1 MDDWNQVKNKD
12 KNEDTEEDKKKG
24 GYIMW
29 NQLLFRM
36 RYGFLKQ
43 EDGITTV
50 ELILVLVVLIA
61 VVLIFKDKIT
71 ELVNDIFET
80 ITSSAGDV

>member
-12 KNEDTEEDKKKG
+12 KNEDKNEDKEKG